1 MDPPLLILFYTIVF
15 VSLGLSELTSYE
27 FMFLFIF
34 CSYHTWIISSE
45 VGSSLSL
52 SVFFSAIASVA
63 TASLLKYLILM
74 SRFRCELLKLIVHL
88 MPFADANLCED
99 LDRQDHHLGGRVF
112 GHDRQCE
119 G

>member
-34 CSYHTWIISSE
+34 CSYCTWTFMISSE

-52 SVFFSAIASVA
+52 SVFF
-63 TASLLKYLILM
+63 LL
-74 SRFRCELLKLIVHL
+74 LLVWQQL
-88 MPFADANLCED
+88 LCYNT
-99 LDRQDHHLGGRVF
+99 
-112 GHDRQCE
+112 
-119 G
+119 